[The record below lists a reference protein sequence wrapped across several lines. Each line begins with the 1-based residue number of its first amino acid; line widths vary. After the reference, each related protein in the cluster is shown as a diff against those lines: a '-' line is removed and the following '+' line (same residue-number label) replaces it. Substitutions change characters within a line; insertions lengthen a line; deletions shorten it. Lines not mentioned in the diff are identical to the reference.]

1 MAWRK
6 DDADDPVGRGRGL
19 AVDPPLPPPPA
30 KPPKPPEGRVT
41 PCFLRHCLSAVRDVL
56 EPELELDEPDEDEAE
71 LHPATASTAVSATAP
86 KTTGLVSFATIRRAA
101 DRL

>member
-19 AVDPPLPPPPA
+19 AVDPPLPPPP
-30 KPPKPPEGRVT
+30 PKPPEGRVT

-56 EPELELDEPDEDEAE
+56 ELELEFDEPDEAE
-71 LHPATASTAVSATAP
+71 LHPATASTAVSATVP

-101 DRL
+101 PGL